1 VKVGDH
7 VLKGQALTRGVGRT
21 LPVHASIS
29 GTVTAIEPFP
39 STHTSGLPEIAV
51 KIVSD
56 GKDEWR
62 EKSPLVDYQ
71 SQSKEVLLTRI
82 HEAGIAGLG

>member
-1 VKVGDH
+1 M
-7 VLKGQALTRGVGRT
+7 
-21 LPVHASIS
+21 
-29 GTVTAIEPFP
+29 
-39 STHTSGLPEIAV
+39 

-82 HEAGIAGLG
+82 HEAGIAGLGEQVFQQPQN